1 MAKNKKNEIRDLNQN
16 EFKYDTS
23 NWIFILAAIA
33 TIITTIIFFNKEFRG
48 TNSDS
53 FFKKKDVIKVRSIKP
68 PLARASCSC

>member
-33 TIITTIIFFNKEFRG
+33 TIITTIIFF
-48 TNSDS
+48 
-53 FFKKKDVIKVRSIKP
+53 
-68 PLARASCSC
+68 